1 MQINKEILYKFW
13 LGKCSKDEVRIVLKW
28 FNSIDGD
35 VYFSKNVD
43 DIWQQYQQGKISKH
57 LSEATYEKIQ
67 KRIGIDYDIYNKSDE
82 KALRKI
88 PSNYF
93 IKIAAAIV
101 LLIAA
106 IAAVNII
113 IREDNAINEN
123 SPRVVEWIEKSTRP
137 GQKLTIFLNDGTKVM
152 LNAESSIRYASTYL
166 DSSRYVFLQG
176 EAYFD
181 VVRDTLRPFTVY
193 TGDISTTALG
203 TSFNIR
209 YYQNEQDIQVALL
222 TGKVRV
228 DHIDKHKEVL
238 LEKGEGISFSQ
249 QSGFGNVYRFNPLAV
264 SGWKDGVIYFQDAT
278 TSDIIEM
285 LERWYGVNITLERTL
300 NNKLYT
306 GEFENMS
313 LEEVLQGL
321 SYVKNFT
328 FEINNGKVT
337 IK

>member
-1 MQINKEILYKFW
+1 MQISREILDKFW
-13 LGKCSKDEVRIVLKW
+13 MGKCSKDEVRIVLKW
-28 FNSIDGD
+28 FNSIDAE
-35 VYFSKNVD
+35 VYFSENVD

-67 KRIGIDYDIYNKSDE
+67 KRIENKIETFNQSED
-82 KALRKI
+82 KARGKNPYYILR
-88 PSNYF
+88 
-93 IKIAAAIV
+93 IAAAIV
-101 LLIAA
+101 LLISA
-106 IAAVNII
+106 IATVNLFIKKG
-113 IREDNAINEN
+113 DLVNDN
-123 SPRVVEWIEKSTRP
+123 SPQMVEWIEKSTRP
-137 GQKLTIFLNDGTKVM
+137 GQKLTIFLKDGTKVI

-181 VVRDTLRPFTVY
+181 VVHDTLRPFTVY
-193 TGDISTTALG
+193 AGNISTTALG

-209 YYQNEQDIQVALL
+209 HYQNEKDIQVSLL

-228 DHIDKHKEVL
+228 GHEEKNEKIL
-238 LEKGEGISFSQ
+238 LEEGEGISFNQ
-249 QSGFGNVYRFNPLAV
+249 QSGFSNKYKFNPMAA
-264 SGWKDGVIYFQDAT
+264 SGWKDGIIYFKDAT
-278 TSDIIEM
+278 NGEIIEK
-285 LERWYGVNITLERTL
+285 LERWYGVKITLERNL
-300 NNKLYT
+300 NNNLYT

-328 FEINNGKVT
+328 FEINYGEVR